1 MSTAVLT
8 RSSLP
13 PISWTLILLVLGLVG
28 SVVAG
33 GYVISQLQAHGH
45 AAFHGDSRGLFWTL
59 PIVTYD
65 YFVLATTGL
74 VMIASLWTVFGL
86 SAFAPIARR
95 ALVLAVASLGGAVVA
110 LFMELGYPVRALL
123 LIPFSFT
130 WSAPLFWKVWGI
142 IILSA
147 ALVVLFL
154 TWIFPGKDERPAL
167 PAALVAFGA
176 AIFVAV
182 VAGGV
187 YGWMSMRPV
196 WYGGHTSIA
205 FLVEGLLTGSALL
218 VLFSWIIY
226 GFRGEQAGR
235 GDTPAFGEPF
245 RLLLVVLVAAHGILQ
260 LSRLVSGLYSN
271 LDGMEVWHHLWG
283 EPLFHA
289 ELWLGLG
296 VPLALLLLPQTRHEA
311 YALPLAAA
319 VVLLAAFLS
328 RYHFVIGGQMV
339 PLFKGSWA
347 PDLLHYTPS
356 LAEYAVLVTSV
367 SVMAAIFAALQLLLR
382 SSGSLSAQS

>member
-8 RSSLP
+8 RSSPP
-13 PISWTLILLVLGLVG
+13 PISWTLILLVLGLAG

-33 GYVISQLQAHGH
+33 GYVINQLQAHGH

-65 YFVLATTGL
+65 YFLLATTGL

-86 SAFAPIARR
+86 SAFAPVARH
-95 ALVLAVASLGGAVVA
+95 AFVLAVASLGGAVVA

-205 FLVEGLLTGSALL
+205 FLIEGLLTGAALL
-218 VLFSWIIY
+218 VLFSWVIY
-226 GFRGEQAGR
+226 GFQSKQAGQ
-235 GDTPAFGEPF
+235 GTAPAFGEPF
-245 RLLLVVLVAAHGILQ
+245 RLMLLLLVAAHGLMQ

-283 EPLFHA
+283 QPLFHA

-296 VPLALLLLPQTRHEA
+296 VPLALLLLPQTRDQPF
-311 YALPLAAA
+311 ALPLAAA

-339 PLFKGSWA
+339 PLFKGTWA
-347 PDLLHYTPS
+347 PNLLPYTPS
-356 LAEYAVLVTSV
+356 LAEYAVLVTTV
-367 SVMAAIFAALQLLLR
+367 SVTTTIFAVLQLILR
-382 SSGSLSAQS
+382 SSGSISAKS